1 MITYLLVCIVASLAA
16 GLAIQNYEELVLK
29 MEIAGY
35 VIEANTVFIVFV
47 VCALALLL
55 AALLR
60 LCLACALLVYKIKCR
75 SVAKQYESLG
85 RGYALLSLG
94 GVMNHAQIVNTVEKL
109 RALDCHSLAILE
121 TCAWF
126 RLGQYEMAEKPLLL
140 LKGSSLP
147 DERLGLWLV
156 ESLNSEQSKDCR
168 LRVLK
173 RLCDVFHRAPWATM
187 FRLEIARIEGDWG
200 TVLVEV
206 KLAAKR
212 GIVLPYKH
220 ERVADIA
227 CLMLAESCYQRG
239 EYKEGL
245 KLVGRATDMHAAI
258 LKAKTHEKLGNLQK
272 ARDVLE
278 ACYKTTPHPEIVT
291 AYLAISQDHD
301 TAMERLSGLN
311 AEHYV
316 SMMLAVKRYMNAKQY
331 NAAEQYAKRALAKY
345 KYVELY
351 CIMVDVMACIGNI
364 DEVVYWT
371 QKMQKDSLPNMRW
384 RCTKCCSVLPEW
396 SHECSACNTFDS
408 VQWLG

>member
-29 MEIAGY
+29 IEIAGY
-35 VIEANTVFIVFV
+35 VIEANTVFIVFMA
-47 VCALALLL
+47 CALALLL

-60 LCLACALLVYKIKCR
+60 LCLACALLVYKIKCK
-75 SVAKQYESLG
+75 SVARQYESLG

-94 GVMNHAQIVNTVEKL
+94 GAMNHEQIVNTVEKL
-109 RALDCHSLAILE
+109 RALDRYSLAMLE

-147 DERLGLWLV
+147 DARLGLWLV
-156 ESLNSEQSKDCR
+156 ESLNGERSKDCR
-168 LRVLK
+168 LRVLR
-173 RLCDVFHRAPWATM
+173 RLRDVFHRAPWAAM
-187 FRLEIARIEGDWG
+187 FRLEIARIEGDWD

-220 ERVADIA
+220 ERMADIA
-227 CLMLAESCYQRG
+227 CLMLARSCYQRG
-239 EYKEGL
+239 DYKEGL

-258 LKAKTHEKLGNLQK
+258 LKAKTHEKLGNPQK
-272 ARDVLE
+272 ARDALE

-291 AYLAISQDHD
+291 AYLAVSQDYD
-301 TAMERLSGLN
+301 TATERLSSLN
-311 AEHYV
+311 PDHYV
-316 SMMLAVKRYMNAKQY
+316 SMILSVKRYMNAKQY
-331 NAAEQYAKRALAKY
+331 NAAEQHAKRAIARY

-351 CIMVDVMACIGNI
+351 CLMADVMARIGNI
-364 DEVVYWT
+364 DEVVYWIT
-371 QKMQKDSLPNMRW
+371 KMQKDSVPNMQW
-384 RCTKCCSVLPEW
+384 RCTKCCSVSPEW
-396 SHECSACNTFDS
+396 SHECSACNAFDS